1 MAEVCL
7 PDVSRSKIFPCCRC
21 FSCGRWQTLSFRCA
35 DIRALVGY
43 VQPHQN
49 PGGEFSSLYQN
60 TFHHYRDFWCFDITT
75 RSWDRIETK
84 VRPSARSGHRFAF
97 LYLCFYCPLF
107 SERYLEWPCGSITL
121 SCSAGFTI
129 QALPVSVLKYAV
141 RSVVNAVIARYMND
155 LWLFDMQEYKW
166 QQIEFK
172 DPNERR
178 PS

>member
-1 MAEVCL
+1 M
-7 PDVSRSKIFPCCRC
+7 
-21 FSCGRWQTLSFRCA
+21 
-35 DIRALVGY
+35 
-43 VQPHQN
+43 QPHQN

-84 VRPSARSGHRFAF
+84 IRPSARSGHRFAF
-97 LYLCFYCPLF
+97 LYLWLCCPLL
-107 SERYLEWPCGSITL
+107 SECYSEWLCGNIL
-121 SCSAGFTI
+121 LFCLAGSTI
-129 QALPVSVLKYAV
+129 QALPVGAFESSPRLE
-141 RSVVNAVIARYMND
+141 VNAITARYMND
-155 LWLFDMQEYKW
+155 LWLFDTQEYKW